1 MGSGS
6 KTMAFRMISSAN
18 DVWTSIVA
26 APIVYP
32 VGMRELYAS
41 IDRLIGDGVIEG
53 SIRDITFG
61 LGIYHLFLTSN
72 IFLCQHVGVSE
83 FNVKKTKVGTE

>member
-6 KTMAFRMISSAN
+6 KTVAFRMLSSAN

-61 LGIYHLFLTSN
+61 LGIYPFPTFD
-72 IFLCQHVGVSE
+72 IFLYHHVDVSG